1 MINKIFIILIA
12 AIVSATLLIGLTT
25 WRQVEPPGHKPPPG
39 LCKGKPK
46 SNPNSEIRC

>member
-25 WRQVEPPGHKPPPG
+25 WRQVEPPGHKPPG
-39 LCKGKPK
+39 LCKDKPK

>member
-12 AIVSATLLIGLTT
+12 AIVSATLIGLTT

-39 LCKGKPK
+39 LCKDKPT